1 MHNLIVDTAVEMMND
16 IAVKLEGESTNEEL
30 LKEFTHDQFCF
41 LKAIQIMNE
50 LVNIGIMEGGQYD
63 LSERGE
69 TLVRMYFKKP
79 ASKEDLERGMDIL
92 IGCGLMG

>member
-1 MHNLIVDTAVEMMND
+1 MHDLTVDTAVQMMND

-50 LVNIGIMEGGQYD
+50 LVHIGIMEGGQYD

-92 IGCGLMG
+92 IGAGLMG

>member
-1 MHNLIVDTAVEMMND
+1 MHDLIVDTAVQMMND

-30 LKEFTHDQFCF
+30 LKVFTHDQFCF

-50 LVNIGIMEGGQYD
+50 LVHIGIMEGGQYD

-69 TLVRMYFKKP
+69 TLLRMYFKKP

-92 IGCGLMG
+92 IGAGLIG

>member
-1 MHNLIVDTAVEMMND
+1 MHDLTVDTAVQMMND

-50 LVNIGIMEGGQYD
+50 LVHIGIMEGGQYD
-63 LSERGE
+63 LSDRGE

-92 IGCGLMG
+92 IGAGLIV